1 MWNPSSTENF
11 DPNQDQQPGSESDA
25 TVTIYV
31 NSEAKTCLAQASL
44 LDLLTQLNLNPRL
57 IAVEYNGEILH
68 RQLWP
73 ETHLKMGD
81 RLEIVTI
88 VGGG

>member
-1 MWNPSSTENF
+1 MLNATNKIEIQVN
-11 DPNQDQQPGSESDA
+11 GESH
-25 TVTIYV
+25 
-31 NSEAKTCLAQASL
+31 TCPPETGLP
-44 LDLLTQLNLNPRL
+44 DLLTQLNLNPRL

-68 RQLWP
+68 RQYW
-73 ETHLKMGD
+73 TNTQMQSGD

>member
-1 MWNPSSTENF
+1 M
-11 DPNQDQQPGSESDA
+11 SDNI
-25 TVTIYV
+25 TLLV
-31 NSEAKTCLAQASL
+31 NGETRSCLPQTPLS
-44 LDLLTQLNLNPRL
+44 DLLQQLGFNPRL

-68 RQLWP
+68 RQFWSD
-73 ETHLKMGD
+73 TKVQQGD